1 MVNKEKTHRMMIQ
14 ISKRQYEWLLKKSNE
29 LEISISQ
36 LIRWLLNKKIKDI
49 NDIKKFEAKPK
60 ETIEESEEEF
70 QKILK
75 DLE

>member
-1 MVNKEKTHRMMIQ
+1 MVNKDKTHRMMIQ

-49 NDIKKFEAKPK
+49 NDIKKIESKPK
-60 ETIEESEEEF
+60 EAIEESEEEWN
-70 QKILK
+70 KLIK
-75 DLE
+75 ELE